1 MVEKHNKW
9 WYTAF
14 ITIHLIISPVSL
26 NERVFRLKQYSASQ
40 IRNLAILGHGGS
52 GKTTLADAILCFGK
66 ATERIG
72 KTADSTTVMDFDPEE
87 KKRKVSVSAAVY
99 PLETASGKLN
109 IIDAPGLFDFAGGA
123 VEAVSAADSVLIAMS
138 GKSGLTVGAEQS
150 FDRAKAARK
159 RARAAPVTHFIA
171 CSRQNDCTRCA
182 KKYPPFF
189 VAAFDLTFVYVRL
202 AAAPVGVQIFLQRLL
217 YWLRSSG

>member
-1 MVEKHNKW
+1 MTEH
-9 WYTAF
+9 
-14 ITIHLIISPVSL
+14 
-26 NERVFRLKQYSASQ
+26 R
-40 IRNLAILGHGGS
+40 GHGFYIHAVLQRHGCE
-52 GKTTLADAILCFGK
+52 GVAQIMK
-66 ATERIG
+66 A
-72 KTADSTTVMDFDPEE
+72 P
-87 KKRKVSVSAAVY
+87 
-99 PLETASGKLN
+99 ASGGT
-109 IIDAPGLFDFAGGA
+109 A
-123 VEAVSAADSVLIAMS
+123 
-138 GKSGLTVGAEQS
+138 

-171 CSRQNDCTRCA
+171 GSRQNDCTRCA

>member
-1 MVEKHNKW
+1 MGVGVQRKPCRKMPQHARYGFDVHTVLQGQRCEGV
-9 WYTAF
+9 AQ
-14 ITIHLIISPVSL
+14 VM
-26 NERVFRLKQYSASQ
+26 
-40 IRNLAILGHGGS
+40 
-52 GKTTLADAILCFGK
+52 K
-66 ATERIG
+66 A
-72 KTADSTTVMDFDPEE
+72 P
-87 KKRKVSVSAAVY
+87 
-99 PLETASGKLN
+99 ASGGT
-109 IIDAPGLFDFAGGA
+109 A
-123 VEAVSAADSVLIAMS
+123 
-138 GKSGLTVGAEQS
+138 

-171 CSRQNDCTRCA
+171 GSRQNDCTRRA

>member
-1 MVEKHNKW
+1 MSVGVQREACRKMPQHAR
-9 WYTAF
+9 YGFDVHSVLQCQRCEGVAQ
-14 ITIHLIISPVSL
+14 VM
-26 NERVFRLKQYSASQ
+26 
-40 IRNLAILGHGGS
+40 
-52 GKTTLADAILCFGK
+52 K
-66 ATERIG
+66 A
-72 KTADSTTVMDFDPEE
+72 P
-87 KKRKVSVSAAVY
+87 
-99 PLETASGKLN
+99 ASGGT
-109 IIDAPGLFDFAGGA
+109 A
-123 VEAVSAADSVLIAMS
+123 
-138 GKSGLTVGAEQS
+138 

-171 CSRQNDCTRCA
+171 GSRQNDCTRCA

>member
-1 MVEKHNKW
+1 MGVSVQREACGVMTKH
-9 WYTAF
+9 
-14 ITIHLIISPVSL
+14 
-26 NERVFRLKQYSASQ
+26 R
-40 IRNLAILGHGGS
+40 GHGFYVHAVLQRHRCEGV
-52 GKTTLADAILCFGK
+52 AQVMK
-66 ATERIG
+66 A
-72 KTADSTTVMDFDPEE
+72 P
-87 KKRKVSVSAAVY
+87 
-99 PLETASGKLN
+99 ASGGT
-109 IIDAPGLFDFAGGA
+109 A
-123 VEAVSAADSVLIAMS
+123 
-138 GKSGLTVGAEQS
+138 

-171 CSRQNDCTRCA
+171 GSRQNDCTHCA

>member
-1 MVEKHNKW
+1 M
-9 WYTAF
+9 
-14 ITIHLIISPVSL
+14 
-26 NERVFRLKQYSASQ
+26 ERHRREGMAE
-40 IRNLAILGHGGS
+40 IMEA
-52 GKTTLADAILCFGK
+52 
-66 ATERIG
+66 
-72 KTADSTTVMDFDPEE
+72 P
-87 KKRKVSVSAAVY
+87 
-99 PLETASGKLN
+99 ASGGT
-109 IIDAPGLFDFAGGA
+109 A
-123 VEAVSAADSVLIAMS
+123 
-138 GKSGLTVGAEQS
+138 

-171 CSRQNDCTRCA
+171 GSRQNDCTRCA

>member
-1 MVEKHNKW
+1 MR
-9 WYTAF
+9 
-14 ITIHLIISPVSL
+14 ISVQREACRKMPQHARYGFDVHTVL
-26 NERVFRLKQYSASQ
+26 QGQRCEGVAQVM
-40 IRNLAILGHGGS
+40 
-52 GKTTLADAILCFGK
+52 K
-66 ATERIG
+66 A
-72 KTADSTTVMDFDPEE
+72 P
-87 KKRKVSVSAAVY
+87 
-99 PLETASGKLN
+99 ASGGT
-109 IIDAPGLFDFAGGA
+109 A
-123 VEAVSAADSVLIAMS
+123 
-138 GKSGLTVGAEQS
+138 

-189 VAAFDLTFVYVRL
+189 VAAFDLAFVYVRL

>member
-1 MVEKHNKW
+1 MLSIAEWTDRALALSSPMKL
-9 WYTAF
+9 TSSASF
-14 ITIHLIISPVSL
+14 SPSIRISL
-26 NERVFRLKQYSASQ
+26 RLKIHQAQ
-40 IRNLAILGHGGS
+40 AKNFCRVLDIRVAQVM
-52 GKTTLADAILCFGK
+52 K
-66 ATERIG
+66 A
-72 KTADSTTVMDFDPEE
+72 P
-87 KKRKVSVSAAVY
+87 
-99 PLETASGKLN
+99 ASGGT
-109 IIDAPGLFDFAGGA
+109 A
-123 VEAVSAADSVLIAMS
+123 
-138 GKSGLTVGAEQS
+138 

>member
-1 MVEKHNKW
+1 MGVGGDVGIGVQREACGVVTQH
-9 WYTAF
+9 TADGLDV
-14 ITIHLIISPVSL
+14 HAVL
-26 NERVFRLKQYSASQ
+26 Q
-40 IRNLAILGHGGS
+40 GHGREGMS
-52 GKTTLADAILCFGK
+52 EVMK
-66 ATERIG
+66 A
-72 KTADSTTVMDFDPEE
+72 P
-87 KKRKVSVSAAVY
+87 
-99 PLETASGKLN
+99 ASGGT
-109 IIDAPGLFDFAGGA
+109 A
-123 VEAVSAADSVLIAMS
+123 
-138 GKSGLTVGAEQS
+138 

-171 CSRQNDCTRCA
+171 GSRQNDCTRCA

>member
-1 MVEKHNKW
+1 MRRLE
-9 WYTAF
+9 
-14 ITIHLIISPVSL
+14 L
-26 NERVFRLKQYSASQ
+26 RVGGDVGVGIQREPRRVVAQ
-40 IRNLAILGHGGS
+40 HGGHRFYIHAVLERHRRES
-52 GKTTLADAILCFGK
+52 VAQVMK
-66 ATERIG
+66 A
-72 KTADSTTVMDFDPEE
+72 P
-87 KKRKVSVSAAVY
+87 
-99 PLETASGKLN
+99 ASGGT
-109 IIDAPGLFDFAGGA
+109 A
-123 VEAVSAADSVLIAMS
+123 
-138 GKSGLTVGAEQS
+138 

-171 CSRQNDCTRCA
+171 GSRQNDCTRCA

>member
-1 MVEKHNKW
+1 MGVGVQREPRRVVAQHRGHRF
-9 WYTAF
+9 YVHAV
-14 ITIHLIISPVSL
+14 L
-26 NERVFRLKQYSASQ
+26 ERHRREGVTQ
-40 IRNLAILGHGGS
+40 
-52 GKTTLADAILCFGK
+52 
-66 ATERIG
+66 
-72 KTADSTTVMDFDPEE
+72 VMEAP
-87 KKRKVSVSAAVY
+87 
-99 PLETASGKLN
+99 ASGGT
-109 IIDAPGLFDFAGGA
+109 A
-123 VEAVSAADSVLIAMS
+123 
-138 GKSGLTVGAEQS
+138 